1 MNPSQ
6 YPVLGMMSG
15 TSLDGLDLALCFF
28 SKDGNQ
34 WHYMVDKAE
43 TIAYPPILGSK
54 LSMAT
59 ELSGWE
65 LTRIDI
71 DLGNFMA
78 DAVNIFL
85 KTTTCKPLLLA
96 SHGHT
101 VFHRPDLGI
110 TTQIG
115 NGAVL
120 AAKTGIRTVCDF
132 RSLDVA
138 LGGQGAPLVPIGDQL
153 LFGNYDFCLN
163 LGGFCN
169 ISYNENGQRRAFDI
183 APCNMA
189 LNTLAEQKGAP
200 YDADGKWART
210 GNRHIALWNE
220 LNQLDYY
227 RKEGTAK
234 SLGKEWYD
242 CDFAPLMAKYD
253 CSSDDKLRT
262 VTEHIAFQIGK
273 VLEYHAG
280 AQVLLTGGGALNTF
294 LVESIQKET
303 SKKVVIPDLETINFK
318 EAIIFAFLGL
328 LRRNDEINVLQSVT
342 GARQDCSSGAV
353 Y

>member
-1 MNPSQ
+1 
-6 YPVLGMMSG
+6 MMSG
-15 TSLDGLDLALCFF
+15 TSLDGLDLALCHFN
-28 SKDGNQ
+28 KEGKQ
-34 WHYMVDKAE
+34 WHYTVEKAV
-43 TIAYPPILGSK
+43 TISYPSVLRSRLSK
-54 LSMAT
+54 AT

-65 LTRIDI
+65 LARLDV

-78 DAVNIFL
+78 DAVNLFL
-85 KTTTCKPLLLA
+85 KKTPCKVLLLA

-115 NGAVL
+115 NGAAL

-132 RSLDVA
+132 RSMDVA

-153 LFGNYDFCLN
+153 LFGKYDFCLN

-200 YDADGKWART
+200 YDQDGKWARS
-210 GNRHIALWNE
+210 GNRNVVLWNE
-220 LNQLDYY
+220 LNELEYY
-227 RKEGTAK
+227 GKEGTSK

-242 CDFAPLMAKYD
+242 THFALLLEKYN
-253 CSSDDKLRT
+253 CSVDDKLRT

-273 VLEYHAG
+273 VLECHEG
-280 AQVLLTGGGALNTF
+280 EQVLLTGGGALNTF
-294 LVESIQKET
+294 LVESIQQCT
-303 SKKVVIPDLETINFK
+303 LKKIVIPDLETVNFK

-328 LRRNDEINVLQSVT
+328 LRWNDEINVLQSVT
-342 GARQDCSSGAV
+342 GAHRDYSSGAV